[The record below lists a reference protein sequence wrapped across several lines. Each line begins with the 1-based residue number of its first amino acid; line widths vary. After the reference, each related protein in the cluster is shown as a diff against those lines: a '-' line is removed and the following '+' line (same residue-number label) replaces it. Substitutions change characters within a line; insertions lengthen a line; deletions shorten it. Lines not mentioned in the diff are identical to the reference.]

1 MIRLVA
7 LGAIPHKADA
17 TANQTTPTRKIF
29 FRPDRSPSD
38 PPSRM
43 KAARV
48 IEYPVTTHCSM
59 PISL

>member
-1 MIRLVA
+1 M
-7 LGAIPHKADA
+7 PQKADA

-29 FRPDRSPSD
+29 FRPNLSPSE

-48 IEYPVTTHCSM
+48 MEYPVTTHCNV